1 MPKKLICCVSLPPAT
16 ISSVSVYDF
25 AIASQELQH
34 VETGKYYD
42 CCGKNVCK
50 GRFYSLCMSGNN
62 DKCSFCNAE
71 VDVTDEVK
79 VAKLT
84 TRVEANDSSST
95 YLLAHNYY
103 HGLKGLQQDRVMAI
117 QLFTKAADLG
127 FSKAHSHLRN
137 VYLEGRDMKKAKF
150 HWEAAAMAGCEV
162 ARHNLGSIETNSG
175 NLDQVIKHWIIAASG
190 GQYCAMQELIE

>member
-1 MPKKLICCVSLPPAT
+1 MQTTTAELHNEALFKGSTGQGGLSHLFLTNAEEIDMLRSLPPAT
-16 ISSVSVYDF
+16 ILSVPVYDF

-34 VETGKYYD
+34 VETKKYYD

-50 GRFYSLCMSGNN
+50 GRFYSFCMSGNN
-62 DKCSFCNAE
+62 DNCSFCNAE

-117 QLFTKAADLG
+117 Q
-127 FSKAHSHLRN
+127 
-137 VYLEGRDMKKAKF
+137 
-150 HWEAAAMAGCEV
+150 
-162 ARHNLGSIETNSG
+162 
-175 NLDQVIKHWIIAASG
+175 
-190 GQYCAMQELIE
+190 

>member
-1 MPKKLICCVSLPPAT
+1 VP
-16 ISSVSVYDF
+16 VYDF

-34 VETGKYYD
+34 VETEKYYD

-50 GRFYSLCMSGNN
+50 GRFYSFCMSGNN

-103 HGLKGLQQDRVMAI
+103 HGLKGLQQGH
-117 QLFTKAADLG
+117 LG
-127 FSKAHSHLRN
+127 N

-162 ARHNLGSIETNSG
+162 ARHNLGVLETNSG
-175 NLDQVIKHWIIAASG
+175 NMDQAIKHWIIAASG
-190 GQYCAMQELIE
+190 GQYRAMQELIEYFEKGSVTRESIESTLKAYNNSCAEMRRKLEMLLSNSN